1 MTNPQAFDVGYL
13 ETSVSKPQKE
23 NEGAKDTYV
32 SYLVTTKVCIVIAIH
47 DYVRLGKECNAN
59 M

>member
-1 MTNPQAFDVGYL
+1 MTNPQSFDVGYL

-32 SYLVTTKVCIVIAIH
+32 SYQVITKVGSILCLCA
-47 DYVRLGKECNAN
+47 
-59 M
+59 